1 MRDSAITAADATEA
15 EALFSPKNKRIAKS
29 GVWKEN
35 PIFCQILG
43 ICSALAVTGRVSN
56 AIVMSAALIFVVMGS
71 NVIVSLLRSYIPRR
85 TRMIVEVT
93 IISTFVIMVDQLLRA
108 YWYDMSKEL
117 GPYVGL
123 IITNC
128 IVMGRAEGFA
138 LMNKPWPSLL
148 DAVGNGLGYAFVLIA
163 IAIPREIFGTGSIL
177 AGMVGEEGIRV
188 MPQAYINNQI
198 MVLAPGAF
206 IMLGVLLW
214 ILRTI
219 SPQEEE

>member
-1 MRDSAITAADATEA
+1 MTSAAPSADAAEA
-15 EALFSPKNKRIAKS
+15 DALFSAKNKRIAKR

-56 AIVMSAALIFVVMGS
+56 AVVMSAALLFVLMGS
-71 NVIVSLLRSYIPRR
+71 NVMVSLLRNFIPRR
-85 TRMIVEVT
+85 TRMIVEVA
-93 IISTFVIMVDQLLRA
+93 IISTFVIIVDQCLKA
-108 YWYDMSKEL
+108 FWFDMSKAL

-138 LMNKPWPSLL
+138 LLNKPWPSLL
-148 DAVGNGLGYAFVLIA
+148 DAIGNGLGYAFVLIS
-163 IAIPREIFGTGSIL
+163 ISIPREILGTGSIL
-177 AGMVGEEGIRV
+177 AGTPFQCRVLPEGYV
-188 MPQAYINNQI
+188 NNQV

-219 SPQEEE
+219 SPQEEEA